1 MNAHQMRYRPLVVL
15 AVGTFAVGTD
25 GFVVAG
31 LLPQM
36 AASLRVSVAAA
47 AQCVTVYALAYAALA
62 PLLAATTA
70 RWPRRRVLLT
80 GLAVFV
86 AGNAATA
93 LLSEFG
99 LVLIGRAIAGAGGA
113 MYTPTALATAATIA
127 PERWR
132 GRALSVVMAG
142 LTVATAL
149 GAPIGTGIGAVV
161 GWRAT
166 MGFVTLLGLLA
177 GVGVLVLLPAV
188 PASAP
193 IGLRERLAPIG
204 DRRVALT
211 LTTAWLVFGGLYTV
225 YTYVGPSFDRA
236 TGGAGTTLA
245 VLLVVW
251 GAAATVGNL
260 VAGSLTDRI
269 GPRSVLNGGALI
281 AAANFALLPWTSGHL
296 VPAALAM
303 AVWGICGWGMVIPNM
318 QRLIGIAP
326 TQASLVNALH
336 STVLYLGAAAS
347 GPIGAAGIAVAGR
360 HALGPLGAV
369 LIVLGLVTAERAHR
383 AVSAGRAQART
394 TV

>member
-1 MNAHQMRYRPLVVL
+1 MRYRPLVVL

-31 LLPQM
+31 LLPGM
-36 AASLRVSVAAA
+36 AASLRVSMAAV
-47 AQCVTVYALAYAALA
+47 AQCVTVYALAYALLA
-62 PLLAATTA
+62 PVLAATTA

-86 AGNAATA
+86 AGNALSA
-93 LLSEFG
+93 LASQFAV
-99 LVLIGRAIAGAGGA
+99 VLIGRAIAGAGAA

-177 GVGVLVLLPAV
+177 GIGVLALLPAV
-188 PASAP
+188 PAAAP
-193 IGLRERLAPIG
+193 VDLRDRLAPVG

-211 LTTAWLVFGGLYTV
+211 LTSAWLVFGGLYTV
-225 YTYVGPSFDRA
+225 YTYVGSSFDRA

-245 VLLVVW
+245 VLLAVW

-260 VAGSLTDRI
+260 VAGWLTDRL
-269 GPRSVLNGGALI
+269 GPRPVLNGGALI

-296 VPAALAM
+296 VPAALTM
-303 AVWGICGWGMVIPNM
+303 AVWGICGWGMVVPNV

-326 TQASLVNALH
+326 AQASLLNALH

-347 GPIGAAGIAVAGR
+347 GPIGAAGIAVADP
-360 HALGPLGAV
+360 HALGPLGAT
-369 LIVLGLVTAERAHR
+369 LIVLGLATAERAHR
-383 AVSAGRAQART
+383 ALSTDRTPART
-394 TV
+394 TA